1 MKPITVLLADD
12 NTVLRRQF
20 RKIAEIHDAKQP

>member
-12 NTVLRRQF
+12 NTVLRWEF
-20 RKIAEIHDAKQP
+20 RKIAEIRDAKQP